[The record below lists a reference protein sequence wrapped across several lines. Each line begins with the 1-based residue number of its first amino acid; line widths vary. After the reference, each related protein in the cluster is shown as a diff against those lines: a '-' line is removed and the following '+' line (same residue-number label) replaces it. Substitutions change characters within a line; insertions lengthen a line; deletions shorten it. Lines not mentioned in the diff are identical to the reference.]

1 MNEEQWNGIS
11 DKIPKAYWTR
21 EVAESLG
28 ISDSYLRKWCLELE
42 KNGYKF
48 LKVKD
53 GKNRDNRAFTEHD
66 VIALRKFQSLLS
78 QPNITKSQ
86 VAEII
91 ANDYAPIDRDTKEVS
106 SYLRDN
112 DRDKAQQEVHD
123 LILKDVIHELRH
135 ELGNV
140 ENRIIASLGE
150 RIEERLSEKIEE
162 RIEDFLARHL
172 LLHEERIE
180 ERIRT
185 IMSQYL
191 ERQEIT
197 MKNTLGQIQT
207 LQLQDKSS
215 KENNEKTLSEIK
227 NSYVE
232 QQKKNEAREKELQ
245 KELNEREEQ
254 LKEVLT
260 ELKTI
265 KEQIAITNEKKGFIS
280 RLFGK

>member
-1 MNEEQWNGIS
+1 MKEEQWNGIQCITFKEHDKCKDYIILAKKERKLIMNEEQWNGIS

-91 ANDYAPIDRDTKEVS
+91 ANDYAPIDRDTKEIS

-112 DRDKAQQEVHD
+112 DRDKAQQEVQD

-150 RIEERLSEKIEE
+150 RIEERIEERLSKKIEE
-162 RIEDFLARHL
+162 QIEDFLARHL
-172 LLHEERIE
+172 LLQEERIE

-185 IMSQYL
+185 IMS
-191 ERQEIT
+191 RIF
-197 MKNTLGQIQT
+197 
-207 LQLQDKSS
+207 LQD
-215 KENNEKTLSEIK
+215 TY
-227 NSYVE
+227 SY
-232 QQKKNEAREKELQ
+232 KRN
-245 KELNEREEQ
+245 
-254 LKEVLT
+254 
-260 ELKTI
+260 
-265 KEQIAITNEKKGFIS
+265 G
-280 RLFGK
+280 

>member
-66 VIALRKFQSLLS
+66 VIALRKFQSLLA
-78 QPNITKSQ
+78 QPNVTKAHAAQ
-86 VAEII
+86 II
-91 ANDYAPIDRDTKEVS
+91 SSDYAPLDRDTKELS

-112 DRDKAQQEVHD
+112 DRDKAQKEVHD

-135 ELGNV
+135 ELGNI
-140 ENRIIASLGE
+140 ENNIITSLGE

-162 RIEDFLARHL
+162 QIESFLAKNL
-172 LLHEERIE
+172 LLQEERIE
-180 ERIRT
+180 ERVRT
-185 IMSQYL
+185 IMSHYL
-191 ERQEIT
+191 ERQES
-197 MKNTLGQIQT
+197 TLKETFNQFQT
-207 LQLQDKSS
+207 LRLQDKSS
-215 KENNEKTLSEIK
+215 TESNERTLSELK
-227 NSYVE
+227 NSYIE
-232 QQKKNEAREKELQ
+232 QQIQNENREMELQ

-254 LKEVLT
+254 LKEVLK

-265 KEQIAITNEKKGFIS
+265 KEHIAVTNEKKGFIS

>member
-66 VIALRKFQSLLS
+66 VIALRKFQSLLG
-78 QPNITKSQ
+78 QPNVTKAHAAQ
-86 VAEII
+86 II
-91 ANDYAPIDRDTKEVS
+91 SNDYAPLDRDTKELS

-112 DRDKAQQEVHD
+112 DRDKAQKEVHD

-135 ELGNV
+135 ELGNI
-140 ENRIIASLGE
+140 ENNIVTSLGE
-150 RIEERLSEKIEE
+150 RIEERLSEKIEKQ
-162 RIEDFLARHL
+162 IENFLAKHL
-172 LLHEERIE
+172 LLQEERIE
-180 ERIRT
+180 ERVRT

-191 ERQEIT
+191 ERQES
-197 MKNTLGQIQT
+197 TLKETFNQFQD
-207 LQLQDKSS
+207 LRLQDKSS
-215 KENNEKTLSEIK
+215 TESNEKTLSELK
-227 NSYVE
+227 SSYIE
-232 QQKKNEAREKELQ
+232 QQIQNENRQMEFQ

-254 LKEVLT
+254 LKEVLK

-265 KEQIAITNEKKGFIS
+265 KEHIAVTNEKKGFIS

>member
-78 QPNITKSQ
+78 QPNVTKSQ
-86 VAEII
+86 VAQII
-91 ANDYAPIDRDTKEVS
+91 SKDYAPVDRDTKELS

-112 DRDKAQQEVHD
+112 DRDKAQKEVHD

-140 ENRIIASLGE
+140 ENNIIASLGE
-150 RIEERLSEKIEE
+150 RIEERLSKKIEGQ
-162 RIEDFLARHL
+162 IENFLARHL
-172 LLHEERIE
+172 LLQEERIE
-180 ERIRT
+180 ERVKN

-191 ERQEIT
+191 ERQETT
-197 MKNTLGQIQT
+197 MKETFNQIQT
-207 LQLQDKSS
+207 SQVQDRSS
-215 KENNEKTLSEIK
+215 TENNEKIISELK
-227 NSYVE
+227 NSYIN
-232 QQKKNEAREKELQ
+232 QQMQNETREKELQ
-245 KELNEREEQ
+245 KELSEREEQ
-254 LKEVLT
+254 LKEVLK

-265 KEQIAITNEKKGFIS
+265 KEHIAVTNEKKGFIS

>member
-66 VIALRKFQSLLS
+66 VIALRKFQSLLA
-78 QPNITKSQ
+78 QPNVTKAHAAQ
-86 VAEII
+86 II
-91 ANDYAPIDRDTKEVS
+91 SSDYAPLDRDTKELS

-112 DRDKAQQEVHD
+112 DRDKAQKEVHD

-135 ELGNV
+135 ELGNI
-140 ENRIIASLGE
+140 ENNIITSLGE

-162 RIEDFLARHL
+162 QIESFLAKNL
-172 LLHEERIE
+172 ILQEERIE
-180 ERIRT
+180 ERVRT
-185 IMSQYL
+185 IMSHYL
-191 ERQEIT
+191 ERQES
-197 MKNTLGQIQT
+197 TLKETFHQFQT
-207 LQLQDKSS
+207 LRLQDKSS
-215 KENNEKTLSEIK
+215 TESNERTLSELK
-227 NSYVE
+227 NSYIE
-232 QQKKNEAREKELQ
+232 QQIQNENREMELQ

-254 LKEVLT
+254 LKEVLK

-265 KEQIAITNEKKGFIS
+265 KEHIAVTNEKKGFIS